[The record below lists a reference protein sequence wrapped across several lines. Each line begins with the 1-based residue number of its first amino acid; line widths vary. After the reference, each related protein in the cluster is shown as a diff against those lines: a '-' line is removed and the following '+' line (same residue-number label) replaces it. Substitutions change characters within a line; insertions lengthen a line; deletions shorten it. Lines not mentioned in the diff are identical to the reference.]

1 MKKLIVLI
9 VVASMIAS
17 YISNALA
24 QSSAVKINKTV
35 VCDDTKTLL
44 DTLLNEYN
52 ESPVWA
58 GTDEKSKYGLLIN
71 QETGTWTMIQ
81 FDKNTTCILGV
92 GENSRAISFGK
103 PKTTL

>member
-1 MKKLIVLI
+1 MKKLIAFIL
-9 VVASMIAS
+9 IAS
-17 YISNALA
+17 VIAFALA
-24 QSSAVKINKTV
+24 QSTTVEINKKI
-35 VCDDTKTLL
+35 VCDNTKTLL
-44 DTLLNEYN
+44 DTLLNEYK

-58 GTDEKSKYGLLIN
+58 GTDDKTRYSLLIN

-92 GENSRAISFGK
+92 GENSRAMSFGK

>member
-1 MKKLIVLI
+1 MKKLLALI
-9 VVASMIAS
+9 ALILVAS
-17 YISNALA
+17 YIANALA
-24 QSSAVKINKTV
+24 QSSTVEVNKKV
-35 VCDDTKTLL
+35 VCDDTKSIL
-44 DTLLNEYN
+44 DTLLNEYH

-92 GENSRAISFGK
+92 GENSREISFNK
-103 PKTTL
+103 PKTIL

>member
-1 MKKLIVLI
+1 MVS
-9 VVASMIAS
+9 VIAF
-17 YISNALA
+17 ALA
-24 QSSAVKINKTV
+24 QSTAVEINKKV

-44 DTLLNEYN
+44 DTLLNEYK

-58 GTDEKSKYGLLIN
+58 GTDDKSKYSLLIN

-92 GENSRAISFGK
+92 GENSRLLNGSK
-103 PKTTL
+103 PKITL

>member
-1 MKKLIVLI
+1 MKKF
-9 VVASMIAS
+9 IAFLLMVS
-17 YISNALA
+17 VIAFALA
-24 QSSAVKINKTV
+24 QSTAVEINKKV

-44 DTLLNEYN
+44 DTLLNEYK

-58 GTDEKSKYGLLIN
+58 GTDDKSKYSLLIN

-92 GENSRAISFGK
+92 GEHSRAISFGK

>member
-1 MKKLIVLI
+1 MKKLIVFLLM
-9 VVASMIAS
+9 ASVIAV
-17 YISNALA
+17 ALA
-24 QSSAVKINKTV
+24 QSTAVEINKKV

-44 DTLLNEYN
+44 DTLLNEYK

-58 GTDEKSKYGLLIN
+58 GTDDKSRYSLLIN

-92 GENSRAISFGK
+92 GENSRLLNGSK
-103 PKTTL
+103 PKITL

>member
-1 MKKLIVLI
+1 MKKLIAFILMAFLI
-9 VVASMIAS
+9 AV
-17 YISNALA
+17 ALA
-24 QSSAVKINKTV
+24 QSTAVEINKKI
-35 VCDDTKTLL
+35 VCDNTKPLL
-44 DTLLNEYN
+44 DTLLNEYK

-58 GTDEKSKYGLLIN
+58 GTDDKSRYSLLIN

-92 GENSRAISFGK
+92 GENSRAMSFGK

>member
-1 MKKLIVLI
+1 MKKLIVFLLM
-9 VVASMIAS
+9 ASVIAV
-17 YISNALA
+17 ALA
-24 QSSAVKINKTV
+24 QSTAVEINKKV

-44 DTLLNEYN
+44 DTLLNEYK

-58 GTDEKSKYGLLIN
+58 GTDDKSRYSLLIN

-92 GENSRAISFGK
+92 GEQSRAISFGK

>member
-1 MKKLIVLI
+1 MKKF
-9 VVASMIAS
+9 IAFLLMVS
-17 YISNALA
+17 VIAFALA
-24 QSSAVKINKTV
+24 QSTAVEINKKV

-44 DTLLNEYN
+44 DTLLNEYK

-58 GTDEKSKYGLLIN
+58 GTDDKSKYSLLIN

-92 GENSRAISFGK
+92 GEQSRAISFGK

>member
-1 MKKLIVLI
+1 MKKLIVFLSMAFVI
-9 VVASMIAS
+9 AVAI
-17 YISNALA
+17 A
-24 QSSAVKINKTV
+24 QSKAVEINKKV

-44 DTLLNEYN
+44 DTLLNEYK

-58 GTDEKSKYGLLIN
+58 GTDDKSKYSLLIN

-92 GENSRAISFGK
+92 GEQSRAISFGK

>member
-1 MKKLIVLI
+1 MVS
-9 VVASMIAS
+9 VIAF
-17 YISNALA
+17 ALA
-24 QSSAVKINKTV
+24 QSTAVEINKKV

-44 DTLLNEYN
+44 DTLLNEYK

-58 GTDEKSKYGLLIN
+58 GTDDKSKYSLLIN

-92 GENSRAISFGK
+92 GEQSRAISFGK